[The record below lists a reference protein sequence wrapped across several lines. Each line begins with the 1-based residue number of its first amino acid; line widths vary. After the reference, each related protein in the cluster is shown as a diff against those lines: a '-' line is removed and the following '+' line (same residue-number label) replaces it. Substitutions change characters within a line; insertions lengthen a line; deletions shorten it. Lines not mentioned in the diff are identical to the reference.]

1 MDKQDIIN
9 YVLETPTNTNPA
21 VLSGMLDSLGGGIEI
36 VTLFDD
42 DITGFT
48 YTPGGQSGPSVGR
61 LGGTIIPVST
71 VGPGFLKISYEGV
84 SAFVVMNSGDYFT
97 SLSYINS
104 DLPLATCNITSYYD
118 PVDSSIITMNG
129 KPNQDA
135 EFEVFCQEPH
145 HLKVEW
151 FTI

>member
-21 VLSGMLDSLGGGIEI
+21 VLSGMLDSLRGGIEI

-61 LGGTIIPVST
+61 LDGTIIPVST
-71 VGPGFLKISYEGV
+71 VEPGVLKISYEGV
-84 SAFVVMNSGDYFT
+84 SAFEVINSDDYST

-104 DLPLATCNITSYYD
+104 DLPLAACNITSYYD
-118 PVDSSIITMNG
+118 PVDSSIITMYG
-129 KPNQDA
+129 KSNQSA
-135 EFEVFCQEPH
+135 EFEAFCQEPH

-151 FTI
+151 FTM